1 MSKSI
6 FKHLL
11 NQYFEGKDNNIP
23 AVIESIFSEQAIVTF
38 DIDTDVIEF
47 PAKIVG
53 AKAIAEEMFASFHDD
68 FEKVRSY
75 YVIEP
80 DAASGLL
87 LEQNPIRGIKWLV
100 LMREQS
106 SKLIRVGSGYYN
118 WSFGQSEKTWKID
131 ALHVHIHAMKVFEEP
146 HKAWLDDAQNQFS
159 ESWLNYDQAIDYLSQ
174 VKDLDGICDY
184 LSLYQEGQVA

>member
-23 AVIESIFSEQAIVTF
+23 AVIESIFSEQAVVTF

-53 AKAIAEEMFASFHDD
+53 AKTIAEEMFASFHDD

-80 DAASGLL
+80 DAASAANCWFSSWCTYQPLTWGPCCYTWRNNWHGSSCQHAQQNDDEHNRYLMLWNISDFIWFKCFVLL
-87 LEQNPIRGIKWLV
+87 TFKVPWTSITVTPVFFTSQNDD
-100 LMREQS
+100 S
-106 SKLIRVGSGYYN
+106 
-118 WSFGQSEKTWKID
+118 
-131 ALHVHIHAMKVFEEP
+131 VFRP
-146 HKAWLDDAQNQFS
+146 RDT
-159 ESWLNYDQAIDYLSQ
+159 
-174 VKDLDGICDY
+174 
-184 LSLYQEGQVA
+184 EG